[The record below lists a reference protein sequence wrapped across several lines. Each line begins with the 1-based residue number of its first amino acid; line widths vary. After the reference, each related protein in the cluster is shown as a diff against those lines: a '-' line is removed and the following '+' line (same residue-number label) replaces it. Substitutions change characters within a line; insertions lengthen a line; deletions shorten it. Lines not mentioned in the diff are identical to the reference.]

1 MALEEVI
8 VGSCIEGCPD
18 ARRDR
23 ANAWEK
29 QWQRAPGDQ
38 WPRRGK
44 MSMSDG
50 AGEAVAGAVVCG
62 H

>member
-1 MALEEVI
+1 MKEVI
-8 VGSCIEGCPD
+8 VSSCIKECPD

-23 ANAWEK
+23 AKAWEK

-38 WPRRGK
+38 WSRRGK

-50 AGEAVAGAVVCG
+50 AGEAVAGAVACG

>member
-38 WPRRGK
+38 
-44 MSMSDG
+44 
-50 AGEAVAGAVVCG
+50 
-62 H
+62 